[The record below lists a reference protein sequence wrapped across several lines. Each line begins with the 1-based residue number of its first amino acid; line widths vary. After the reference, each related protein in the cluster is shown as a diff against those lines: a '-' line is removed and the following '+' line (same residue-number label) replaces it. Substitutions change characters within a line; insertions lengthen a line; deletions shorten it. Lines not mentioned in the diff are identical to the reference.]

1 MKCPFVLSWPYP
13 PYLLPYKGFP
23 VPLPSKD
30 IIATDLAALSG
41 GGLLG
46 CQILEA
52 GRGCPLTYQLVIPSR
67 ETQEAFM
74 AWLLLRKSWRDARW
88 VSPGSGVRGASLKVW
103 TS

>member
-1 MKCPFVLSWPYP
+1 MKRPFVLSWLYP

-30 IIATDLAALSG
+30 VIAADLAALSCV
-41 GGLLG
+41 GLLG

-52 GRGCPLTYQLVIPSR
+52 GQGCSLTHQLVIPSR

-74 AWLLLRKSWRDARW
+74 AWL
-88 VSPGSGVRGASLKVW
+88 
-103 TS
+103 